1 MMNKVINMIS
11 LAQKAGKIKSGEEN
25 VLNIIKQKKAEI
37 VFLAEDIS
45 DNTAKRICDK
55 ANYRDIPVYRIFDR
69 DTLGRAI
76 GKKERAVVAITDK
89 NFAGGII
96 KILRGEEYGENKS
109 L

>member
-1 MMNKVINMIS
+1 M
-11 LAQKAGKIKSGEEN
+11 
-25 VLNIIKQKKAEI
+25 
-37 VFLAEDIS
+37 
-45 DNTAKRICDK
+45 
-55 ANYRDIPVYRIFDR
+55 FDR